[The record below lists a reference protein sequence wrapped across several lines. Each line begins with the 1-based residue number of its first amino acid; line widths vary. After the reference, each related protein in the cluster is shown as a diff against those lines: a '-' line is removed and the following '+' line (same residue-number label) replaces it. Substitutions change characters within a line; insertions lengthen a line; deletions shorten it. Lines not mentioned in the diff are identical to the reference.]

1 MAISSLAADWFIVMK
16 VSFDFWN
23 HYSFRSALLLMVIA
37 YLPFSGWLERFDW
50 MIYDKISYW
59 KQFIPDDQI
68 VIVAIDEKS
77 LQTIGRWPWSRRI
90 HAELLDRLRQAG
102 RNVVAL
108 DFLMADPDDIDPE
121 GDRLLGMAIARHGA
135 VILPIAPIAEPD
147 SQKISLIQPLPMFQR
162 NALLGHVDVELD
174 YDGVARRLF
183 LFAGVNSPD
192 WPALG
197 YVLVRKAGRVNA
209 INDSDYLI
217 QSEINIPGTSDY
229 WVRSHEVLIPFAGS
243 PGSYPKVSYE
253 RVLNDDSVLQQLNN
267 KIIIVGMEAI
277 GLHSG
282 FITPVTANHRLMSG
296 IEWHANVV
304 NMLHS
309 GNTINPLA
317 KFWITFIAI
326 IWVLIALIGV
336 NFIQKNK
343 VIFLLMVVMALGMI
357 LVWIM
362 FDFFHVWIAPSAG
375 LIGLVFVYPLWSWSR
390 INEFMQSLFITK
402 TFSFNALES
411 VGDGVITTDAESR
424 IVYMNSEAERLIGS
438 SIEQLKGGL
447 LYELLDIRVTRRSRS
462 IEIREIGTLLKNFPL
477 SQDHYRLTNHDES
490 KRLLRVTHQSLFD
503 EHKALMGS
511 VVTISDITD
520 TVELKQ
526 QVSHQAHHDSL
537 TMLPNRTLLLAK
549 LDQMVESA
557 QQTASIFAVFN
568 IVIDEFK
575 KINDA
580 LGHRAGDSLLKLVTQ
595 RLRVILG
602 DQNVIA
608 RWSGDE
614 FMVLIVSSQDALQ
627 LITKVA
633 QDILD
638 NIGHRFELD
647 GQEIFVTA
655 SIGIS
660 VYPQDGETGES
671 VLSHAASAMGL
682 AKQQGGNQFSF
693 YLPDKVT
700 DWTKDKLEL
709 EKDFRLALKNNEL
722 DIFFQPIINV
732 QLGRVVRMEAL
743 VRWIHPIR
751 GFLPPGDFVPMAE
764 QVGLINQM
772 GELVLY
778 KACKFARELEKI
790 AGPISISVNVA
801 PRQLLQKGFIQIV
814 ESIINDIGLPAE
826 LLVLEIT
833 ESAIIGDMVLASEIL
848 SGLKALGILIA
859 LDDFG
864 TGYSSLS
871 LLRELPIDILK
882 IDKSFIRTI
891 DGSAHDF
898 TIAQTIIGLGKNLGK
913 TVIAEGVETANHMKI
928 LRDHAC
934 YLQQGFYFSRPL
946 PFAQLIQYF
955 QKNELAVATLCEY
968 SPIN

>member
-1 MAISSLAADWFIVMK
+1 MK

-23 HYSFRSALLLMVIA
+23 NYSFRSALLIIVVA
-37 YLPFSGWLERFDW
+37 CLPFTGWLERFDW

-68 VIVAIDEKS
+68 VIIAIDEKS

-90 HAELLDRLRQAG
+90 HAELIDRLRQAG

-108 DFLMADPDDIDPE
+108 DFLMAESDDNDPE
-121 GDRLLGMAIARHGA
+121 GDRLLGLAIARHGA
-135 VILPIAPIAEPD
+135 VVLPIAPIVEPD
-147 SQKISLIQPLPMFQR
+147 SQKISLVQPLPMFQR

-197 YVLVRKAGRVNA
+197 YVLVRKAGGINA
-209 INDSDYLI
+209 VSDSDYLI
-217 QSEINIPGTSDY
+217 RSEINIPGTSDY

-243 PGSYPKVSYE
+243 PGTYPRISYE
-253 RVLNDDSVLQQLNN
+253 RILNDDLVLQQLNN
-267 KIIIVGMEAI
+267 KIIIVGIEAI

-282 FITPVTANHRLMSG
+282 FTTPVTSNHRLMSG

-317 KFWITFIAI
+317 KFWIVFISI

-336 NFIQKNK
+336 NFIQRNK
-343 VIFLLMVVMALGMI
+343 VIFLLMTVMALGML

-375 LIGLVFVYPLWSWSR
+375 LIGLILVYPLWSWSR

-424 IVYMNSEAERLIGS
+424 IVYMNSEAERLIGIG
-438 SIEQLKGGL
+438 IEQLKGSL
-447 LYELLDIRVTRRSRS
+447 LYELLDIKVVRRSRS
-462 IEIREIGTLLKNFPL
+462 IEIREISTLVKNIPQLQDQYRLKN
-477 SQDHYRLTNHDES
+477 YDES
-490 KRLLRVTHQSLFD
+490 KRMVRVMHQSLFD
-503 EHKALMGS
+503 EHKVLMGS

-557 QQTASIFAVFN
+557 QQTTSIFAVFN

-595 RLRVILG
+595 RLQAIIG
-602 DQNVIA
+602 EQNVIA

-614 FMVLIVSSQDALQ
+614 FMVLFASAQDALQ
-627 LITKVA
+627 LVPNVA
-633 QDILD
+633 QDIID
-638 NIGHRFELD
+638 SISHRFELD

-660 VYPQDGETGES
+660 LYPQDGQTGES

-682 AKQQGGNQFSF
+682 AKQHGGNQFSF

-700 DWTKDKLEL
+700 DWTKDKLAL

-722 DIFFQPIINV
+722 DVFFQPIINV
-732 QLGRVVRMEAL
+732 QLRRVVRMEAL

-764 QVGLINQM
+764 QIGLINQM

-778 KACKFARELEKI
+778 KACKLARELEKI

-814 ESIINDIGLPAE
+814 ETIINEVGLPAE

-833 ESAIIGDMVLASEIL
+833 ESAI
-848 SGLKALGILIA
+848 
-859 LDDFG
+859 
-864 TGYSSLS
+864 
-871 LLRELPIDILK
+871 
-882 IDKSFIRTI
+882 
-891 DGSAHDF
+891 
-898 TIAQTIIGLGKNLGK
+898 
-913 TVIAEGVETANHMKI
+913 
-928 LRDHAC
+928 
-934 YLQQGFYFSRPL
+934 
-946 PFAQLIQYF
+946 
-955 QKNELAVATLCEY
+955 
-968 SPIN
+968 

>member
-1 MAISSLAADWFIVMK
+1 MK
-16 VSFDFWN
+16 VSFDFWSN
-23 HYSFRSALLLMVIA
+23 YLFRSALLVIVVA
-37 YLPFSGWLERFDW
+37 SLPFSGWLERFDW

-59 KQFIPDDQI
+59 KQFIPNDQI

-77 LQTIGRWPWSRRI
+77 LQAIGRWPWSRRV
-90 HAELLDRLRQAG
+90 HAELVDRLHQAG

-108 DFLMADPDDIDPE
+108 DFLMAEPDDNDPA

-135 VILPIAPIAEPD
+135 VVLPIAPIVEAVG
-147 SQKISLIQPLPMFQR
+147 SQRISLVQPLPMFQR
-162 NALLGHVDVELD
+162 NALSGHVDVELD

-197 YVLVRKAGRVNA
+197 YVLVRKAGGGNA
-209 INDSDYLI
+209 ISDPDYLI
-217 QSEINIPGTSDY
+217 RSEINIPGTSDY

-243 PGSYPKVSYE
+243 PGTYPRISYN

-282 FITPVTANHRLMSG
+282 FTTPVTSNHRLMSG

-309 GNTINPLA
+309 GNAINPLA
-317 KFWITFIAI
+317 KFWIASISV

-336 NFIQKNK
+336 NFIQRNK
-343 VIFLLMVVMALGMI
+343 VIFLLMAVMALGML

-362 FDFFHVWIAPSAG
+362 FDFFHLWIAPSAG
-375 LIGLVFVYPLWSWSR
+375 LVGLIFVYPLWSWSR

-411 VGDGVITTDAESR
+411 VGDGVITTDTESR

-438 SIEQLKGGL
+438 SIEQLKGSL
-447 LYELLDIRVTRRSRS
+447 LYELLDIKEIRRSRS
-462 IEIREIGTLLKNFPL
+462 IEIREIGTLVKNLPL
-477 SQDHYRLTNHDES
+477 FQDYFRLRSHDES
-490 KRLLRVTHQSLFD
+490 KRMVRVTHQSLFD
-503 EHKALMGS
+503 EHKTLMGS
-511 VVTISDITD
+511 VVTISDLTEA
-520 TVELKQ
+520 VEFKQ
-526 QVSHQAHHDSL
+526 QISRQAYHDSL

-549 LDQMVESA
+549 LDQMVELA
-557 QQTASIFAVFN
+557 QQASSIFAVFN

-595 RLRVILG
+595 RLRAIIG
-602 DQNVIA
+602 EQNVIA

-614 FMVLIVSSQDALQ
+614 FMVLFVSTQTALQ
-627 LITKVA
+627 RVPIVA

-638 NIGHRFELD
+638 NISQRFELD

-660 VYPQDGETGES
+660 LYPQDGQTGES

-682 AKQQGGNQFSF
+682 AKQHGGNQFSF

-700 DWTKDKLEL
+700 DWTKDKLAL

-722 DIFFQPIINV
+722 DVFFQPIINV

-764 QVGLINQM
+764 QIGLINQM

-790 AGPISISVNVA
+790 TGPISISVNVA

-814 ESIINDIGLPAE
+814 ETIIDDIGLPAE

-833 ESAIIGDMVLASEIL
+833 ESAIIDDMVLASEIL
-848 SGLKALGILIA
+848 SGLKALGISIA

-891 DGSAHDF
+891 DGNAHDF

-913 TVIAEGVETANHMKI
+913 TVIAEGVETAIHMKI

-946 PFAQLIQYF
+946 PFAQLIRYF
-955 QKNELAVATLCEY
+955 QKNELAVAVLCEY
-968 SPIN
+968 SPPN

>member
-1 MAISSLAADWFIVMK
+1 MK

-477 SQDHYRLTNHDES
+477 SQDYYRLTNHDES

-638 NIGHRFELD
+638 NIGHQFELD

-722 DIFFQPIINV
+722 DVFFQPIINV

-946 PFAQLIQYF
+946 PFVQLIQYF

-968 SPIN
+968 SPTN

>member
-1 MAISSLAADWFIVMK
+1 MK
-16 VSFDFWN
+16 ASFDFWN
-23 HYSFRSALLLMVIA
+23 NYFFRSGLLIIIVA
-37 YLPFSGWLERFDW
+37 CLPFSGWLERFDW
-50 MIYDKISYW
+50 MIYDKISDW
-59 KQFIPDDQI
+59 KQFIPDNQI
-68 VIVAIDEKS
+68 VIVSIDEKS
-77 LQTIGRWPWSRRI
+77 LQAIGRWPWSRRI
-90 HAELLDRLRQAG
+90 HAGLVDRLRQAG
-102 RNVVAL
+102 PNIVAL
-108 DFLMADPDDIDPE
+108 DFLMAEPDDNDPE
-121 GDRLLGMAIARHGA
+121 GDKLLGMAITRHGA
-135 VILPIAPIAEPD
+135 IVLPIAPIIEPN
-147 SQKISLIQPLPMFQR
+147 SQKISLIQPLPMFQH

-197 YVLVRKAGRVNA
+197 YVLVWKAEKVNV
-209 INDSDYLI
+209 INDSDHSI
-217 QSEINIPGTSDY
+217 RSEINIPNTNDY

-243 PGSYPKVSYE
+243 PGSYPRISYE
-253 RVLNDDSVLQQLNN
+253 RILNDDSVLQQLNN

-282 FITPVTANHRLMSG
+282 FTTPVTSNHRLMSG

-304 NMLHS
+304 NMLRI
-309 GNTINPLA
+309 GNSINPLD
-317 KFWITFIAI
+317 KVWVTFISIA
-326 IWVLIALIGV
+326 WVLIALIGV

-343 VIFLLMVVMALGMI
+343 VIFLLMTVMTLGML

-362 FDFFHVWIAPSAG
+362 FDFFHIWIAPSAG
-375 LIGLVFVYPLWSWSR
+375 LIGLIFVYPLWSWSR

-411 VGDGVITTDAESR
+411 VGDGVITTDVESR
-424 IVYMNSEAERLIGS
+424 IVYMNSEAERLIGGS
-438 SIEQLKGGL
+438 VEQLKGSL
-447 LYELLDIRVTRRSRS
+447 LYELLDIKGARRSRS
-462 IEIREIGTLLKNFPL
+462 VEIREIGTLVKNPSLF
-477 SQDHYRLTNHDES
+477 QDHYRFKNHDES
-490 KRLLRVTHQSLFD
+490 KQMVRVTHQSLFD
-503 EHKALMGS
+503 EHKVLMGS

-526 QVSHQAHHDSL
+526 QVSHQAHHDPL
-537 TMLPNRTLLLAK
+537 TMLPNRALLLAK
-549 LDQMVESA
+549 LDQMVELA
-557 QQTASIFAVFN
+557 QQTTSVFAVFN
-568 IVIDEFK
+568 IVIDKFK

-580 LGHRAGDSLLKLVTQ
+580 LGHRAGDLLLKLVAQ
-595 RLRVILG
+595 RLQAIIG
-602 DQNVIA
+602 EKDVIA
-608 RWSGDE
+608 RWSGNE
-614 FMVLIVSSQDALQ
+614 FMVLFTSAQDALQ
-627 LITKVA
+627 LIPKVA

-638 NIGHRFELD
+638 SISHRFELD

-660 VYPQDGETGES
+660 LYPQDGQTSEL

-682 AKQQGGNQFSF
+682 AKQHGGNQFSF

-700 DWTKDKLEL
+700 DWTKDKLAL
-709 EKDFRLALKNNEL
+709 EKDFRLALKNDEL
-722 DIFFQPIINV
+722 DVFFQPIINV

-751 GFLPPGDFVPMAE
+751 GFLSPGDFVPMAE
-764 QVGLINQM
+764 KIGLIDQM

-778 KACKFARELEKI
+778 KACRLARELEKI
-790 AGPISISVNVA
+790 TGPISISVNVA
-801 PRQLLQKGFIQIV
+801 PRQLLQKGFTQIV
-814 ESIINDIGLPAE
+814 ENIINDTGLPAE

-848 SGLKALGILIA
+848 SSLKALGILIA

-891 DGSAHDF
+891 DDSAHDF

-913 TVIAEGVETANHMKI
+913 AVIAEGVETADHMKI

-946 PFAQLIQYF
+946 PFAQLIRYF

-968 SPIN
+968 SPSN

>member
-1 MAISSLAADWFIVMK
+1 MK

-23 HYSFRSALLLMVIA
+23 KYSFRSVILMLFVA

-50 MIYDKISYW
+50 MIYDKISSW
-59 KQFIPDDQI
+59 KQLVPNDRI
-68 VIVAIDEKS
+68 VIVAIDEES

-90 HAELLDRLRQAG
+90 HAELIDRLRQAG
-102 RNVVAL
+102 SNVVAL
-108 DFLMADPDDIDPE
+108 DFLMAEPDNIDPE

-135 VILPIAPIAEPD
+135 VVLPIAPIVEA
-147 SQKISLIQPLPMFQR
+147 SSSKISLVQPLPMFQH

-197 YVLVRKAGRVNA
+197 YVLVRKAGGVNVL
-209 INDSDYLI
+209 NDSDYLI
-217 QSEINIPGTSDY
+217 RSEINIPGTSDY
-229 WVRSHEVLIPFAGS
+229 WVRSHEVLIPFVGS
-243 PGSYPKVSYE
+243 PGSYPKISYE
-253 RVLNDDSVLQQLNN
+253 RILNDDSILQQLNN

-282 FITPVTANHRLMSG
+282 FTTPVSTNHRLMSG

-317 KFWITFIAI
+317 KL
-326 IWVLIALIGV
+326 WVTLISMVWLLIALIGV
-336 NFIQKNK
+336 DFIQKNK
-343 VIFLLMVVMALGMI
+343 VIFLLMAVMALGM
-357 LVWIM
+357 LVVWIM
-362 FDFFHVWIAPSAG
+362 FDFFHIWIAPSAG
-375 LIGLVFVYPLWSWSR
+375 LIGLLFVYPLWSWSR
-390 INEFMQSLFITK
+390 INEFMHSLFITK

-411 VGDGVITTDAESR
+411 VGDGVITTDTDSR

-438 SIEQLKGGL
+438 SIEQLKGSL
-447 LYELLDIRVTRRSRS
+447 LYELLNIKATRHSRS
-462 IEIREIGTLLKNFPL
+462 IEIQEIGTLVKNFPL
-477 SQDHYRLTNHDES
+477 SQDHHRLNNHDES
-490 KRLLRVTHQSLFD
+490 KRMVRVTRQSLFD

-511 VVTISDITD
+511 VVTISDISD

-526 QVSHQAHHDSL
+526 QFPHQAHHDSL

-549 LDQMVESA
+549 LDQTVESA
-557 QQTASIFAVFN
+557 QQAAAIFAVFN

-595 RLRVILG
+595 RMQAIIG
-602 DQNVIA
+602 EQNVIA

-614 FMVLIVSSQDALQ
+614 FMVLFASTQDALQ
-627 LITKVA
+627 LAPKVA

-638 NIGHRFELD
+638 SISHRFELD
-647 GQEIFVTA
+647 GQEIFLTA

-660 VYPQDGETGES
+660 FYPQDGQTSEL
-671 VLSHAASAMGL
+671 VLCHAAGAMGL
-682 AKQQGGNQFSF
+682 AKQHGGNQFSF
-693 YLPDKVT
+693 YLPDKVI
-700 DWTKDKLEL
+700 DWTRDKLEL

-722 DIFFQPIINV
+722 DVFFQPIINV

-764 QVGLINQM
+764 QIGLINQM
-772 GELVLY
+772 GELVLH
-778 KACKFARELEKI
+778 KACKYARELEKI
-790 AGPISISVNVA
+790 AGTISISVNVA
-801 PRQLLQKGFIQIV
+801 PRQLLQKDFIQIV
-814 ESIINDIGLPAE
+814 ETIINDIGFPAE

-848 SGLKALGILIA
+848 SGLKALGVLIA

-891 DGSAHDF
+891 DDSTHDF
-898 TIAQTIIGLGKNLGK
+898 TIAQTIIGLGGNLGK
-913 TVIAEGVETANHMKI
+913 TVIAEGVETADHMRI

-946 PFAQLIQYF
+946 PFAQLIGYF
-955 QKNELAVATLCEY
+955 QKNEPAIATLCEY
-968 SPIN
+968 SQSNGS

>member
-282 FITPVTANHRLMSG
+282 FITPVTSNHRLMSG

-462 IEIREIGTLLKNFPL
+462 IEIREIGTLLKKFPL

-722 DIFFQPIINV
+722 DVFFQPIINV

>member
-1 MAISSLAADWFIVMK
+1 MK

-438 SIEQLKGGL
+438 SIEQLKGSL

-462 IEIREIGTLLKNFPL
+462 IEIREIGTLLKKFPL
-477 SQDHYRLTNHDES
+477 SQDHYRLTNHDEI

-503 EHKALMGS
+503 ENKALMGS

-602 DQNVIA
+602 DPNVIA

>member
-447 LYELLDIRVTRRSRS
+447 LYELLDIRVTRRSKS

-722 DIFFQPIINV
+722 DVFFQPIINV

-968 SPIN
+968 SPTN

>member
-59 KQFIPDDQI
+59 KQFVPDDQI

-438 SIEQLKGGL
+438 SIEQLKGSL

-462 IEIREIGTLLKNFPL
+462 IEIREIGTLLKKFPL
-477 SQDHYRLTNHDES
+477 SQDHYRLTNHDEI

-503 EHKALMGS
+503 ENKALMGS

-722 DIFFQPIINV
+722 DVFFQPIINV

-968 SPIN
+968 SPTN

>member
-1 MAISSLAADWFIVMK
+1 MK

-23 HYSFRSALLLMVIA
+23 HYSFRSTLLLMVIA

-229 WVRSHEVLIPFAGS
+229 WVRSYEVLIPFAGS

-477 SQDHYRLTNHDES
+477 SQDYYRLTNHDES

-722 DIFFQPIINV
+722 DVFFQPIINV

-968 SPIN
+968 SPTN

>member
-1 MAISSLAADWFIVMK
+1 MK

-438 SIEQLKGGL
+438 SIEQLKGSL

-462 IEIREIGTLLKNFPL
+462 IEIREIGTLLKKFPL

-722 DIFFQPIINV
+722 DVFFQPIINV

-968 SPIN
+968 SPTN

>member
-1 MAISSLAADWFIVMK
+1 MK

-59 KQFIPDDQI
+59 KQFVPDDQI

-135 VILPIAPIAEPD
+135 VILPIVPIAEPD

-477 SQDHYRLTNHDES
+477 SQDYYRLTNHDES

-722 DIFFQPIINV
+722 DVFFQPIINV

-946 PFAQLIQYF
+946 PFAQLMQYF

>member
-1 MAISSLAADWFIVMK
+1 MK

-23 HYSFRSALLLMVIA
+23 HYSFRSTLLLMVIA

-477 SQDHYRLTNHDES
+477 SQDYYRLTNHDES

-722 DIFFQPIINV
+722 DVFFQPIINV

-968 SPIN
+968 SPTN

>member
-23 HYSFRSALLLMVIA
+23 HYSFRSTLLLMVIA

-229 WVRSHEVLIPFAGS
+229 WVRSYEVLIPFAGS

-477 SQDHYRLTNHDES
+477 SQDYYRLTNHDES

-722 DIFFQPIINV
+722 DVFFQPIINV

-968 SPIN
+968 SPTN